1 MKVVL
6 TLTHEKRTV
15 IHCKELVISP
25 DDGLGETQDAHLQV
39 ESGFPGFLKV
49 TERITDGST

>member
-25 DDGLGETQDAHLQV
+25 DDDLEESQDAHLHI

-49 TERITDGST
+49 TERITDGGT